1 MCVCVYAW
9 YGGRS
14 VEGAKA
20 DMTVEKQLGKQEEIE
35 QRDNSGLVFG
45 KLFEFG
51 CIFLFVHPPAFC
63 SFLLPLGGGWSSV
76 FINREDTSVS
86 VAVMHTG

>member
-1 MCVCVYAW
+1 MCVYAW

-14 VEGAKA
+14 VERAKP

-35 QRDNSGLVFG
+35 QRDDSGLVFG

-51 CIFLFVHPPAFC
+51 CIFLFVRPPAFC
-63 SFLLPLGGGWSSV
+63 SFLLPLGGGGHLSSLIV
-76 FINREDTSVS
+76 KTPAFQWLSCTLAEL
-86 VAVMHTG
+86 